1 VLAGLGVEEAVV
13 DPLEQQL
20 RAVPILESIPTPE
33 LRQLAETFIIRDYP
47 AGAVIVRHDDAD
59 RVLYLLLQGQVS
71 VRQRDDTATPGS
83 LLAEF
88 GPGDFFGEM
97 ALLDSTPR
105 SADVVALEET
115 RCALVP
121 WAVFTEEFLGHREVA
136 AALLATMGRRVRSHT
151 ETREAIAAALSQVP
165 FLHGLDSGSIRRLA
179 EQTQLRRYA
188 AGVTIVSQDDAG
200 QTLYIVLEG
209 RVQVVRHGEQSADPL
224 PLAEFGPGDFF
235 GEMALLEAA
244 PRSADVRAALPTLCA
259 LLDREVFFAD
269 LVGNRTVAAALLGS
283 LSQRLRALS
292 ELVHQPQVAT
302 PSSPRER
309 SRRIL
314 RQGESGL
321 AADIRD
327 ALVIKE
333 HNHFTLF
340 DVRGDIPIGN
350 TIGLGLYLGDTR
362 HLSGYE
368 VSLGRVQPVVL
379 VSTAQ
384 NGYAAEQQLTNRD
397 LIVRRRTIRKE
408 TLLISRERLAHDAGF
423 DEVITVRNFNT
434 FAVDV
439 EVVIRFVADFAD
451 IFEVRGIER
460 QRRGAHL
467 QPLTTPESVT
477 LRYDGLD
484 KRQYATTLSFTPRP
498 TQLTT
503 SVVSYRES
511 VAALGQ
517 LVVRVHVSA
526 VATTDAPIAP
536 ERDEAVP
543 SEVQATRARQSYAAW
558 LTETTQITTDNEV
571 FNAAIARSLSDLRL
585 LINRLGDQWYFAAG
599 IPWFATL
606 FGRDSLITGLQTLA
620 WNPNLA
626 AGILRLLARY
636 QGTKD
641 DEWRDE
647 EPGKILHEVRTGE
660 LARTGEI
667 PHTPYYGSIDATPLF
682 LILAVAYHDWT
693 GDDALIRDL
702 LPQIEAALSWCER
715 YGDRDGDGYIEYARR
730 SSKGLANQGWKDS
743 GEGIMYRDGRFPRAP
758 LALVEVQ
765 GYLFAALQGTAHLF
779 QALGG
784 DYGARA
790 TELAARA
797 ATLRERFNRDFWME
811 EAQFY
816 ALGLDGAKEQIDAVT
831 SNPGQALWGGIIEEG
846 RAEAVVTRLL
856 SDELF
861 SGWGIRTLGRDNAA
875 YNPLGYHLGTVWPHD
890 NALIAAGMAR
900 YGFTDEANRI
910 LAALFDAAQYFPYAR
925 LPELFCGLARTDS
938 GVPIG
943 YPVACSPQAWAA
955 GSLPFILAEI
965 LGLRPTAGGTVL
977 TIDRP
982 IIPAWLGT
990 VRVQGLRVGGDRLD
1004 LVYTQP
1010 LVPGAPATV
1019 VVERQDGD
1027 TRVEVRTTGAP

>member
-1 VLAGLGVEEAVV
+1 VV
-13 DPLEQQL
+13 DAHELQL

-33 LRQLAETFIIRDYP
+33 LRQLAEKFTIRDYP
-47 AGAVIVRHDDAD
+47 AGTIIVRPDDAD
-59 RVLYLLLQGQVS
+59 RAFYLLLQGRVS
-71 VRQRDDTATPGS
+71 VRNHSDTMTRGGS
-83 LLAEF
+83 LAVF

-105 SADVVALEET
+105 SADVVALEAT
-115 RCALVP
+115 RCAIVP
-121 WAVFTEEFLGHREVA
+121 WAVFIEEFLGHREVA
-136 AALLATMGRRVRSHT
+136 AALLGAMSRRVRSHT
-151 ETREAIAAALSQVP
+151 EAREAIAGALSQVP
-165 FLHGLDSGSIRRLA
+165 FLHGLDSGALRRLA
-179 EQTQLRRYA
+179 EQAELRQYPP
-188 AGVTIVSQDDAG
+188 GTTIVAQDDAG
-200 QTLYIVLEG
+200 RTLYIVLEG
-209 RVQVVRHGEQSADPL
+209 RVQVVRHGTHPADPL

-235 GEMALLEAA
+235 GEMALLEEA

-259 LLDREVFFAD
+259 LVEREAFFTE
-269 LVGNRTVAAALLGS
+269 LLGNRTVAAALLAS
-283 LSQRLRALS
+283 LSHRLRALT
-292 ELVHQPQVAT
+292 ELLHQPQVAT

-321 AADIRD
+321 ATDIRD

-340 DVRGDIPIGN
+340 DARGDIPVGN

-384 NGYAAEQQLTNRD
+384 TGYASEQQLTNRD
-397 LIVRRRTIRKE
+397 LTVHRRTIRKE
-408 TLLISRERLAHDAGF
+408 TLLISRERVAHDTGF
-423 DEVITVRNFNT
+423 DETITVRNFNV
-434 FAVDV
+434 FSVDV
-439 EVVIRFVADFAD
+439 EIVIRFVADFAD

-460 QRRGAHL
+460 ERRGIHR

-484 KRQYATTLSFTPRP
+484 RRQYGTTLSFAPPP
-498 TQLTT
+498 TQLAT
-503 SVVSYRES
+503 SAVTYRQQ
-511 VAALGQ
+511 VAALGEMI
-517 LVVRVHVSA
+517 VRVGAAAA
-526 VATTDAPIAP
+526 VTTGEPASSPGVELALP
-536 ERDEAVP
+536 EA
-543 SEVQATRARQSYAAW
+543 QAQTIRARQSYAAW
-558 LTETTQITTDNEV
+558 LTETTQITTDDEV

-620 WNPNLA
+620 WNPDLS

-647 EPGKILHEVRTGE
+647 EPGKILHELRTGE

-682 LILAVAYHDWT
+682 LVLAAAYHDWT

-702 LPQIEAALSWCER
+702 LPQIEAALIWCER

-743 GEGIMYRDGRFPRAP
+743 GEGIMCRDGQFPRAP

-765 GYLFAALQGTAHLF
+765 GYLYAALQGAVRLFLMLGAH
-779 QALGG
+779 
-784 DYGARA
+784 YTERA
-790 TELAARA
+790 PALAARA
-797 ATLRERFNRDFWME
+797 EAMRQRFNRDFWME
-811 EAQFY
+811 DAQFY
-816 ALGLDGAKEQIDAVT
+816 ALGLDGAKQQIDAIT
-831 SNPGQALWGGIIEEG
+831 SNPGQALWSGIIDEG
-846 RAEAVVTRLL
+846 RAQAVVARLL

-890 NALIAAGMAR
+890 NALIAAGMVR
-900 YGFTDEANRI
+900 YGFIDEANRVMS
-910 LAALFDAAQYFPYAR
+910 ALFDAAQHFPYSR
-925 LPELFCGLARTDS
+925 LPELFCGLARTNY

-955 GSLPFILAEI
+955 GSLPFMLTEI
-965 LGLRPTAGGTVL
+965 LGLHPTEGGKVL
-977 TIDRP
+977 TIARP
-982 IIPAWLGT
+982 VLPTWLGN
-990 VRVQGLRVGGDRLD
+990 VRVQGLRVGDGRLD
-1004 LVYTQP
+1004 LAYTQP
-1010 LVPGAPATV
+1010 PVPGTPANV

-1027 TRVEVRTTGAP
+1027 TRVEIRMMGTT